1 MIAAPVDRFV
11 AGLLR
16 WRMGMLA
23 ACLVLAA
30 LANSAL
36 GPPLIL
42 SDEYTYAAQSAG
54 VHANAHASA
63 KAAAPLDLP
72 NRLFFAIYSVA
83 HRFPSPFVVARALN
97 VAALALGAFALLVAA
112 ERFRR
117 PLVGLALVAAYVLGG
132 EGTYSAYF
140 MPEALYGATFI
151 VAALALARALAGT
164 SVAAAFV
171 AGLSLACLTFIKPH
185 AWAVVIVFV
194 CYCGMYAWRSR
205 REKDVRDVVRVI
217 GCAGLTLVGGWLIL
231 DALLPDV
238 SNRAQ
243 FLGKTYGMQVPGM
256 LETAL
261 DISRYPA
268 IAYLVLANLLAV
280 GVVAMPAL
288 WFGVH
293 SLFRIYVGRACA
305 RERDQQTLCSLGVL
319 VLGALIVMVSVF
331 TVSVAGSGSYE
342 VSNRLHGRLY
352 AFVVTIVVLAAA
364 ASGDAA
370 ECWRRHRIAIAASWL
385 LICALAAFLLPDFVW
400 YSDSAELYFGAS
412 APKQT
417 LAVFGLLGAILLIG
431 SRRYPK
437 APVVA
442 LLLAYVGSTL
452 ATGSAVRYTQIS
464 AKDGPADRV
473 GRAAR
478 VLADQTH
485 LPIWI
490 VGSPNALASVR
501 IAAYAPLE
509 SRFVDPTELQS
520 HRKEK
525 AIVVGSRDD
534 LAGTGVEPRVD
545 FEPFLLATTGLDT
558 AASAL
563 ARRMTQEALFSTAG
577 AGDGVARVSGIH
589 AREHWGAW
597 SAEPRIV
604 VEFAH
609 SLVGNTRVRFRAFA
623 YGNNAGRQLRV
634 QIGDQVRR
642 FALSQQGT
650 DIDVDV
656 TLRSP
661 ANTLIIDGYEQLK
674 PRSDGQSTD
683 TRLLG
688 IGVVFVRVTSDRVD

>member
-1 MIAAPVDRFV
+1 MIAGAVDGFV
-11 AGLLR
+11 AGMMR
-16 WRMGMLA
+16 WRVGILA

-30 LANSAL
+30 LTNAAL

-42 SDEYTYAAQSAG
+42 SDEYTYAAQAAA
-54 VHANAHASA
+54 VHANAHAPA
-63 KAAAPLDLP
+63 KAGAPLDLP

-83 HRFPSPFVVARALN
+83 NGFPSPFAVARALN
-97 VAALALGAFALLVAA
+97 VAALALGAFALLFAA

-117 PLVGLALVAAYVLGG
+117 PLVGIAVVAAYVLGG

-151 VAALALARALAGT
+151 VASLALAKALAGP

-185 AWAVVIVFV
+185 AWAVVIVFA
-194 CYCGMYAWRSR
+194 CYCGLYAWRSR
-205 REKDVRDVVRVI
+205 HEKGARDLVRVI
-217 GCAGLTLVGGWLIL
+217 ACAGLTLLGGWLLL
-231 DALLPDV
+231 DAILPDV

-261 DISRYPA
+261 DVSKYPA
-268 IAYLVLANLLAV
+268 IAYLVLANLITV
-280 GVVAMPAL
+280 GVVAMPAV
-288 WFGVH
+288 WYGVR
-293 SLFRIYVGRACA
+293 SLVRLHPGRAGN
-305 RERDQQTLCSLGVL
+305 REPYQQTVSSLGVL

-331 TVSVAGSGSYE
+331 TVSVAGSGGYE

-364 ASGDAA
+364 ASEDAA
-370 ECWRRHRIAIAASWL
+370 DFWLRHRVAIAASWL
-385 LICALAAFLLPDFVW
+385 LTCALAAFVLPKFVW

-412 APKQT
+412 APKQA
-417 LAVFGLLGAILLIG
+417 LAVFGLTGAMLLMG
-431 SRRYPK
+431 SRRHPK
-437 APVVA
+437 APVAA
-442 LLLAYVGSTL
+442 LLVAYVASTL

-464 AKDGPADRV
+464 ARDGPADRA

-478 VLADQTH
+478 VLTEQTH
-485 LPIWI
+485 LPILI
-490 VGSPNALASVR
+490 VGSPNALASIR

-509 SRFVDPTELQS
+509 SRFVDPADLSSLREE
-520 HRKEK
+520 R
-525 AIVVGSRDD
+525 AIVVGTRDD
-534 LAGTGVEPRVD
+534 LAGTGVEARLD
-545 FEPFLLATTGLDT
+545 FDPFLLATTGFDT

-563 ARRMTQEALFSTAG
+563 ARRTTQEVSFSTAG
-577 AGDGVARVSGIH
+577 ASDSAARISGIH
-589 AREHWGAW
+589 PREHWGAW

-604 VEFAH
+604 IEFAH
-609 SLVGNTRVRFRAFA
+609 GLVGNTRVRFRAFA
-623 YGNNAGRQLRV
+623 YGDNAGRQLRV
-634 QIGDQVRR
+634 QIGDQARR

-650 DIDVDV
+650 DVDVDV
-656 TLRSP
+656 TLRTP

-674 PRSDGQSTD
+674 PQPDGQSKD

-688 IGVVFVRVTSDRVD
+688 IGVAFVRVTSDKVD